1 MIGLPDAGITAAL
14 RERGVGEDCIAK
26 WLTTTTA
33 STTVPSP
40 LQPSD
45 VRKVSKCRV
54 PRETAVAP
62 PCTSQARHRS
72 EASVQRQALRYL
84 KATGWACWRVG
95 QRNAKGTQDAGV
107 SDLICAHPVHGVWF
121 IEVKRPQGGRQSDA
135 QRDFQA
141 AIEAAGGH
149 YALVTGLHDV
159 ARIDPTCNIRD
170 D

>member
-1 MIGLPDAGITAAL
+1 MIGLTDAEITAAL
-14 RERGVGEDCIAK
+14 RERGVGEECIAK
-26 WLTTTTA
+26 WLMTTKA

-40 LQPSD
+40 FKPSN
-45 VRKVSKCRV
+45 RPTVSKCHV
-54 PRETAVAP
+54 PRETTVAP

-107 SDLICAHPVHGVWF
+107 SDTIAVHPEHGVWF
-121 IEVKRPQGGRQSDA
+121 IEFKCAHGGRQSQA

-159 ARIDPTCNIRD
+159 AEIGT
-170 D
+170 